1 MEPAQTATEPEQSTA
16 GSEQTVTEPEQ
27 TSTEPEPLAEE
38 TPPEVKQPAAEQRV
52 KSKPVRTKFRSTDPA
67 NGPDIAMGE
76 SGLSADAPMT
86 IAEMFKMTV
95 TQVPDRIALKYKS
108 EDTWQEVTYQQYY
121 DLTVAAAKSF
131 LKLGLKPFHAV
142 AIMGFNA
149 SEWHISCLGSIF
161 AGGLSCGIY
170 ATNNAE
176 ACKYIAEDCKVAVA
190 VVEDQKQLDKFLKIR
205 DELPELKAIVQ
216 YKGELSQDYPDVYT
230 WEQFMELGKD
240 MDSSVVDD
248 IIKNQK
254 PNQCAS
260 LVYTS
265 GTTGN
270 PKGTMLSHDN
280 LTWTAKSLIST
291 YNELVF
297 GTDRFV
303 SYLPLS
309 HIAGQV
315 ADIYLA
321 VSVGATCVFADP
333 DALKGSLVATL
344 KEAQPTLFFGV
355 PRVYEKIMDKMQEA
369 GASLTGLK
377 RKLSV
382 WAKKKGLQ
390 GNQNIQKNQSVP
402 WGWSAANM
410 LILKR
415 VREALGFQ
423 QCNVFAVGAAPIKME
438 TMEYFMSVN
447 IPLMNVY
454 GMSES
459 SGPHTVCRMS
469 PNRWNSASA
478 GKDMD
483 GVRTKIL
490 DPDADGEGEIC
501 FYGRH
506 VFMGYLNNEEKTM
519 ESIDDEGW
527 LHSGDIGRIDENGF
541 LHITGRIKEIII
553 TSGGENIPPV
563 LLESNILREIPFLSN
578 VMVVGDKR
586 KYLTCLMTLKC
597 EVDQTTEEP
606 QDTLTPLAKTAI
618 EQLGSRCT
626 TVSEIIDSKDRAV
639 FSAISEGLERANKY
653 AISNAQKVQKWS
665 LLDADF
671 SIPGGE
677 LGPTLKLRRFFVVK
691 KYAATINAMY
701 EE

>member
-1 MEPAQTATEPEQSTA
+1 MEPEQTATELKQSTA
-16 GSEQTVTEPEQ
+16 DSEQTITEPEQ
-27 TSTEPEPLAEE
+27 TSTEPEPEPKPLAEE

-108 EDTWQEVTYQQYY
+108 GDTWQEVTYQQYY

-161 AGGLSCGIY
+161 AGGLSCGTY
-170 ATNNAE
+170 GTNNAE
-176 ACKYIAEDCKVAVA
+176 ACKYIAEDCNVAVA

-216 YKGELSQDYPDVYT
+216 YKGELSQEYPNVYT

-248 IIKNQK
+248 IVKTQK

-265 GTTGN
+265 GTTGT

-280 LTWTAKSLIST
+280 LTWTAKSLVST

-309 HIAGQV
+309 HIAGQL

-321 VSVGATCVFADP
+321 ISVGATCVFADP
-333 DALKGSLVATL
+333 DALKGSLVVTL

-355 PRVYEKIMDKMQEA
+355 PRVYEKMMDKMQEV
-369 GASLTGLK
+369 GASLTGMK

-390 GNQNIQKNQSVP
+390 GNQNIQK
-402 WGWSAANM
+402 
-410 LILKR
+410 K
-415 VREALGFQ
+415 
-423 QCNVFAVGAAPIKME
+423 
-438 TMEYFMSVN
+438 
-447 IPLMNVY
+447 
-454 GMSES
+454 
-459 SGPHTVCRMS
+459 
-469 PNRWNSASA
+469 
-478 GKDMD
+478 
-483 GVRTKIL
+483 
-490 DPDADGEGEIC
+490 
-501 FYGRH
+501 
-506 VFMGYLNNEEKTM
+506 
-519 ESIDDEGW
+519 
-527 LHSGDIGRIDENGF
+527 
-541 LHITGRIKEIII
+541 
-553 TSGGENIPPV
+553 
-563 LLESNILREIPFLSN
+563 
-578 VMVVGDKR
+578 
-586 KYLTCLMTLKC
+586 
-597 EVDQTTEEP
+597 
-606 QDTLTPLAKTAI
+606 
-618 EQLGSRCT
+618 
-626 TVSEIIDSKDRAV
+626 
-639 FSAISEGLERANKY
+639 
-653 AISNAQKVQKWS
+653 
-665 LLDADF
+665 
-671 SIPGGE
+671 
-677 LGPTLKLRRFFVVK
+677 
-691 KYAATINAMY
+691 
-701 EE
+701 

>member
-1 MEPAQTATEPEQSTA
+1 
-16 GSEQTVTEPEQ
+16 
-27 TSTEPEPLAEE
+27 
-38 TPPEVKQPAAEQRV
+38 
-52 KSKPVRTKFRSTDPA
+52 
-67 NGPDIAMGE
+67 
-76 SGLSADAPMT
+76 
-86 IAEMFKMTV
+86 
-95 TQVPDRIALKYKS
+95 
-108 EDTWQEVTYQQYY
+108 
-121 DLTVAAAKSF
+121 
-131 LKLGLKPFHAV
+131 
-142 AIMGFNA
+142 MGFNA

-390 GNQNIQKNQSVP
+390 GNQNIQK
-402 WGWSAANM
+402 
-410 LILKR
+410 K
-415 VREALGFQ
+415 
-423 QCNVFAVGAAPIKME
+423 
-438 TMEYFMSVN
+438 
-447 IPLMNVY
+447 
-454 GMSES
+454 
-459 SGPHTVCRMS
+459 
-469 PNRWNSASA
+469 
-478 GKDMD
+478 
-483 GVRTKIL
+483 
-490 DPDADGEGEIC
+490 
-501 FYGRH
+501 
-506 VFMGYLNNEEKTM
+506 
-519 ESIDDEGW
+519 
-527 LHSGDIGRIDENGF
+527 
-541 LHITGRIKEIII
+541 
-553 TSGGENIPPV
+553 
-563 LLESNILREIPFLSN
+563 
-578 VMVVGDKR
+578 
-586 KYLTCLMTLKC
+586 
-597 EVDQTTEEP
+597 
-606 QDTLTPLAKTAI
+606 
-618 EQLGSRCT
+618 
-626 TVSEIIDSKDRAV
+626 
-639 FSAISEGLERANKY
+639 
-653 AISNAQKVQKWS
+653 
-665 LLDADF
+665 
-671 SIPGGE
+671 
-677 LGPTLKLRRFFVVK
+677 
-691 KYAATINAMY
+691 
-701 EE
+701 